1 MIVVT
6 ADVSYGVRHHDRLA
20 TMSKLLGST
29 MNWYLAVLKNYV
41 GFSGRAR
48 RTEYWMFALFNFII
62 FAVLAILAAITRS
75 PIFWIL
81 YGIYGLAVIVPSL
94 AVAWRRMQDTGR
106 HGLWILL
113 GLIPFVGGIILLI
126 FMILPGTQ
134 GPNEFGPDPTA
145 VPAPV

>member
-1 MIVVT
+1 VVT
-6 ADVSYGVRHHDRLA
+6 AGVSYGIRQHDFEH
-20 TMSKLLGST
+20 LGST

-62 FAVLAILAAITRS
+62 FFVLAILAVITKS
-75 PIFWIL
+75 FFFWAL
-81 YGIYGLAVIVPSL
+81 YGLYGLGVLIPSI

-113 GLIPFVGGIILLI
+113 GLIPFVGGIILLV
-126 FMILPGTQ
+126 FMVLPGTP
-134 GPNEFGPDPTA
+134 GPNEFGPEPMA
-145 VPAPV
+145 ISA

>member
-1 MIVVT
+1 
-6 ADVSYGVRHHDRLA
+6 
-20 TMSKLLGST
+20 

-48 RTEYWMFALFNFII
+48 RTEYWMFALFNAII
-62 FAVLAILAAITRS
+62 FIVLAILAAITKS
-75 PIFWIL
+75 YFFWVL
-81 YGIYGLAVIVPSL
+81 YGLYALGVIIPSL

-126 FMILPGTQ
+126 FMILPGTP

-145 VPAPV
+145 IADPV

>member
-1 MIVVT
+1 
-6 ADVSYGVRHHDRLA
+6 
-20 TMSKLLGST
+20 

-48 RTEYWMFALFNFII
+48 RTEYWMFALFNFIV
-62 FAVLAILAAITRS
+62 FAVLAILAAVTKS
-75 PIFWIL
+75 YFFWVL
-81 YGIYGLAVIVPSL
+81 YGLYALGVLIPSL

-126 FMILPGTQ
+126 FMILPGTP

>member
-1 MIVVT
+1 M
-6 ADVSYGVRHHDRLA
+6 D
-20 TMSKLLGST
+20 
-29 MNWYLAVLKNYV
+29 WYLAVLKNYV

-48 RTEYWMFALFNFII
+48 RKEYWMFALFNAII
-62 FAVLAILAAITRS
+62 FLVLAILAAITKS
-75 PIFWIL
+75 FFFWVL
-81 YGIYGLAVIVPSL
+81 YGLYALAVIIPSL

-134 GPNEFGPDPTA
+134 GANEFGPDPLAAATA
-145 VPAPV
+145 

>member
-1 MIVVT
+1 MTVV
-6 ADVSYGVRHHDRLA
+6 DVSN
-20 TMSKLLGST
+20 TLGSV

-48 RTEYWMFALFNFII
+48 RKEYWMFALFNAII
-62 FAVLAILAAITRS
+62 LVVLAILAAITKS
-75 PIFWIL
+75 FFFWIL
-81 YGIYGLAVIVPSL
+81 YGIYGLAVLIPSI

-126 FMILPGTQ
+126 FMVLPGTQ
-134 GPNEFGPDPTA
+134 GPNEFGPDPVA
-145 VPAPV
+145 VSA